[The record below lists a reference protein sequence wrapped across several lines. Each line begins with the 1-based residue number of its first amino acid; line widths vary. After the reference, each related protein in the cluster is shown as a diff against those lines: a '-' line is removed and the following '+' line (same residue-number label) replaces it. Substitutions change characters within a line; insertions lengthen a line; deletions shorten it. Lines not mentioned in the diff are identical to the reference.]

1 MTTGFHYIFD
11 SLFPSRKRASATI
24 ELPAEEDILVMLD
37 EMADGEEYSAEEL
50 GGLILRQAVIEHY
63 RTKNK
68 NLRRWEELTDRQK
81 EVAAMVCLGA
91 THAEIAQELEIS
103 LTTVKTHMREVL
115 RKFDVRG
122 RYQLR
127 YMLRRWDFSNY
138 LAGRTMNWPANLG
151 S

>member
-1 MTTGFHYIFD
+1 MNFSTK
-11 SLFPSRKRASATI
+11 LTI
-24 ELPAEEDILVMLD
+24 VILLIVVSSG
-37 EMADGEEYSAEEL
+37 MAVS
-50 GGLILRQAVIEHY
+50 VFVY
-63 RTKNK
+63 RE
-68 NLRRWEELTDRQK
+68 NLKFLK
-81 EVAAMVCLGA
+81 I
-91 THAEIAQELEIS
+91 EIAQELEIS

-138 LAGRTMNWPANLG
+138 LAGNSMNWPSNLG